1 MEIRFDAYNH
11 SPKIMIKI
19 DLLKN
24 HPDAIPALAHIWHD
38 VLGRIWVPE
47 LTIQEIESLTYDELG
62 HPDET
67 TSFVALC
74 DEIPVGFCTF
84 KLKEEFRPDLGP
96 WLADVVVDPKYQKQ
110 GIGKM
115 LVDVAVRC
123 AKERGFKK
131 LYLFTFDPTIPSYY
145 ESIGWRKIGMDEFRS
160 NPITVME
167 VRL

>member
-1 MEIRFDAYNH
+1 
-11 SPKIMIKI
+11 MIKI

-24 HPDAIPALAHIWHD
+24 HLEAIPALAHIWHE
-38 VLGRIWVPE
+38 VLGKIWFPE
-47 LTIQEIESLTYDELG
+47 LTIQEITSLTNDELG

-84 KLKEEFRPDLGP
+84 KLREEFRPDLGP
-96 WLADVVVDPKYQKQ
+96 WLADVVIDPKYQKQ

-115 LVDVAVRC
+115 LVDVAVRQ

-131 LYLFTFDPTIPSYY
+131 LYLFAFDPTIPEYY
-145 ESIGWRKIGMDEFRS
+145 ERLGSKKIGMDVFKS
-160 NPITVME
+160 HPVTVME
-167 VRL
+167 VEL

>member
-1 MEIRFDAYNH
+1 
-11 SPKIMIKI
+11 MIKI

-38 VLGRIWVPE
+38 VLGRIWFPE
-47 LTIQEIESLTYDELG
+47 LTIQEIESLTYDELN

-96 WLADVVVDPKYQKQ
+96 WLSDVVVNPKYQKQ
-110 GIGKM
+110 RIGKM
-115 LVDVAVRC
+115 LVDVAVRQ

-131 LYLFTFDPTIPSYY
+131 LYLFAFDRTIPEYY
-145 ESIGWRKIGMDEFRS
+145 KRLGWRQICMAEFQS
-160 NPITVME
+160 HPVTLME
-167 VRL
+167 VWL

>member
-1 MEIRFDAYNH
+1 
-11 SPKIMIKI
+11 MIKI
-19 DLLKN
+19 DLFKN
-24 HPDAIPALAHIWHD
+24 HPYAIPELTHIWHE
-38 VLGRIWVPE
+38 VLGKIWFPE
-47 LTIQEIESLTYDELG
+47 LTIQEIETLTYDELN

-115 LVDVAVRC
+115 LVDVAVRQ

-131 LYLFTFDPTIPSYY
+131 LYLFAFDPAIPEYY
-145 ESIGWRKIGMDEFRS
+145 KRLGWSPICMAEFKS
-160 NPITVME
+160 HPVTVME
-167 VRL
+167 VVL